1 MEQDHLHLEHTV
13 ILAPFRKKVRRLTK
27 GLDLIA
33 SPITLIGT
41 EPEEGASLRPLLLVL
56 VIMHLVFPVLAGGRE
71 HPFGSQRRSP

>member
-41 EPEEGASLRPLLLVL
+41 EPEEEPASAHSFLSL
-56 VIMHLVFPVLAGGRE
+56 
-71 HPFGSQRRSP
+71 